1 MGNTQKIMKK
11 FYDNLLDEISNS
23 KEITT
28 EILAKA
34 QLIAKTINELN
45 SIDDMLNDKLVD
57 F

>member
-1 MGNTQKIMKK
+1 MGNSQKIMKK

-23 KEITT
+23 KEITV
-28 EILAKA
+28 ELLEKA

-45 SIDDMLNDKLVD
+45 SIDDMLNDKVVD